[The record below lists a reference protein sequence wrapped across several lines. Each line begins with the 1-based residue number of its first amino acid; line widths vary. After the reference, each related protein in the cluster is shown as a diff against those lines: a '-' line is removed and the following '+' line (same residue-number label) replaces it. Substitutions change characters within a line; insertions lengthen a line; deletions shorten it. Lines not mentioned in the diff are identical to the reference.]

1 MTVRFKSAT
10 VDEFIEQHCHD
21 ISRSGMFVK
30 TNSPFPTSTLVKF
43 EIRIGSDATVI
54 QGVGR
59 VVWKRDSQAIATER
73 PAGMGVK
80 FIKLDEGSRQVI
92 DRLVEA
98 HGGTR
103 EFDPPASSSL
113 RPGSPTLQPG
123 PETPGATGTSRHG
136 TMIGLGSI
144 APPSTSVPPSSAAGT
159 RQTAALLAETLLG
172 ASGQLQDVG
181 SAPLVDVGGRVESSS
196 QPKYIPEPLSGT
208 ASPDSSDE
216 PEGDDEGDEEEGD
229 DEDEAAAEPAA
240 PAPPPPAR
248 SRAGVVVRLVVY
260 ALLLVGA
267 GVAVWFFLVRT
278 PPPAAVRRFPPPPPP
293 TAVQAPP
300 PIPTLGATA
309 TATAAP
315 TTTAPATASAP
326 AESATA
332 PAASATAPS
341 APAAPAPA
349 KPTPA
354 PNAAN
359 PQTAP
364 APNAANPQPAPRPVV
379 APAPRP
385 VVDTPPKPKPKPAA
399 KPAGGDDNPY

>member
-208 ASPDSSDE
+208 ASPDSGDE

-229 DEDEAAAEPAA
+229 DEDEAAAAPT

-332 PAASATAPS
+332 PAASATAP
-341 APAAPAPA
+341 AAPAPA

-364 APNAANPQPAPRPVV
+364 VPTAATPQPAPRPVV

-385 VVDTPPKPKPKPAA
+385 VVDTPPKPKPRPAA

>member
-208 ASPDSSDE
+208 ASPDSGDE

-229 DEDEAAAEPAA
+229 DEDEAAAAPT

-332 PAASATAPS
+332 PAASATAP
-341 APAAPAPA
+341 AAPAPA

-364 APNAANPQPAPRPVV
+364 VPTAATPQPAPRPVV

>member
-229 DEDEAAAEPAA
+229 DEDEAAAAPT

-315 TTTAPATASAP
+315 TTASAP

-364 APNAANPQPAPRPVV
+364 VPTAATPQPAPRPVV

>member
-208 ASPDSSDE
+208 ASPDSGDE

-229 DEDEAAAEPAA
+229 DEDEAAAAPT

-332 PAASATAPS
+332 PAASATAP
-341 APAAPAPA
+341 AAPAPA

>member
-208 ASPDSSDE
+208 ASPDSGDE

-229 DEDEAAAEPAA
+229 DEDEAAAAPT

-315 TTTAPATASAP
+315 TTASAP

-364 APNAANPQPAPRPVV
+364 VPTAATPQPAPRPVV

>member
-208 ASPDSSDE
+208 ASPDSGDE

-229 DEDEAAAEPAA
+229 DEDEAAAAPT

-315 TTTAPATASAP
+315 TTASAP

-364 APNAANPQPAPRPVV
+364 VPTAATPQPAPRPVV

-385 VVDTPPKPKPKPAA
+385 VVDTPPKPKPRPAA